1 MPLSNE
7 IQLFLSFFKLSPTE
21 INHKYLSQLKLLDW
35 NWRENT
41 HLMEKTRLSTSRFE
55 SNEQFYQYI
64 QVLSNSNNR
73 LDDYY
78 PLFLQIIDIIDLEDS
93 ELDEHLSNIFLGSSI
108 IHTGCAEFHT

>member
-1 MPLSNE
+1 MPISNE

-21 INHKYLSQLKLLDW
+21 IFNTYSSRLKLLGW

-41 HLMEKTRLSTSRFE
+41 YLMEKTRLSTNNFE
-55 SNEQFYQYI
+55 SNDQFYQYI
-64 QVLSNSNNR
+64 QALANSNNR

-78 PLFLQIIDIIDLEDS
+78 PLFLQIIDIIDIEDG
-93 ELDEHLSNIFLGSSI
+93 ELDERLSNIFLGSSI

>member
-1 MPLSNE
+1 MPLSND

-21 INHKYLSQLKLLDW
+21 IYNAYSSQLKLLDW

-41 HLMEKTRLSTSRFE
+41 HLMEKTRLSTIRFE

-64 QVLSNSNNR
+64 KELANFSNR

-78 PLFLQIIDIIDLEDS
+78 PLFLQIIDIIDIENS
-93 ELDEHLSNIFLGSSI
+93 ELDERLSNIFLGQSI

>member
-21 INHKYLSQLKLLDW
+21 IYNAYSSRLKLLDW

-41 HLMEKTRLSTSRFE
+41 YLMEQTRLSMSNFE

-78 PLFLQIIDIIDLEDS
+78 PLFLQIIDIINIEDG
-93 ELDEHLSNIFLGSSI
+93 ELDESLSNIFLGRSI

>member
-1 MPLSNE
+1 MPLSND

-21 INHKYLSQLKLLDW
+21 IYNAYSSQLKLLDW

-41 HLMEKTRLSTSRFE
+41 YLMEKTRLSTSRFE
-55 SNEQFYQYI
+55 TDEQFYQYI
-64 QVLSNSNNR
+64 QELSNSNNR

-78 PLFLQIIDIIDLEDS
+78 PLFLQIIDIIDIEDGQ
-93 ELDEHLSNIFLGSSI
+93 LDERLSNIFLGSSI

>member
-21 INHKYLSQLKLLDW
+21 INHKYLSKIQLLGW

-41 HLMEKTRLSTSRFE
+41 YLMEKSRLSMVHFDT
-55 SNEQFYQYI
+55 NEHFYQYI
-64 QVLSNSNNR
+64 QALANSNNK

-78 PLFLQIIDIIDLEDS
+78 PLFLQIIDIIDIEDG
-93 ELDEHLSNIFLGSSI
+93 ELDERLSNIFLGSSI